1 MMELLN
7 IMMELLNIMM
17 ELLNIMI
24 ELLNIMLQS
33 NYNLIR
39 NANNNFKILTIN
51 LNLIHKLYL

>member
-1 MMELLN
+1 MIELLN
-7 IMMELLNIMM
+7 IMI